1 MSGSPAGPASTSP
14 NASLIPA
21 SAASS
26 LAEWQKSHRE
36 TRAQLEAAR
45 QKAQRIEERLYSG
58 NVKNPKELGDLQLS
72 LEAQGRLRASLED
85 EVLEDYSLRVAE
97 TWKLGRGKF
106 DDGALLLIARDDR
119 KMRLEVGYGLEGTI
133 PDAYSKRIL
142 DGVLQPRFRSGDFD
156 GGVEA
161 AVDAIA
167 GLVRGDESLP
177 PPTSQP
183 TTPGSSGGSSGTIP
197 FLFFLVPV
205 GMFSLQALG
214 ARGGAAWFLYF
225 FLMPFWL
232 IFPLSMFGAPAG
244 YIPLVLWIVG
254 FPILRKLFGGGG
266 GPPQGGAR
274 TRSGGGPIFIPGGG
288 GWSSSRGGW
297 GGGFGGGFS
306 GGGGGFGG
314 GGASGSW

>member
-1 MSGSPAGPASTSP
+1 MISSSCREACLGLLTT
-14 NASLIPA
+14 LLFVT
-21 SAASS
+21 SAAFAVDKEVPFLSGRVIDQAYM
-26 LAEWQKSHRE
+26 LTTAAE
-36 TRAQLEAAR
+36 ANLEAKLEAL
-45 QKAQRIEERLYSG
+45 EEATGVQVAVLT
-58 NVKNPKELGDLQLS
+58 VPS
-72 LEAQGRLRASLED
+72 LEG

-106 DDGALLLIARDDR
+106 DDGALLLISRDER

-142 DGVLQPRFRSGDFD
+142 DDVLQPRFRSGDFD

-161 AVDAIA
+161 AIDTIS

-177 PPTSQP
+177 PPTVQP
-183 TTPGSSGGSSGTIP
+183 TVPMGDGGGAGIVP
-197 FLFFLVPV
+197 FLFFLVPI
-205 GMFSLQALG
+205 GMFSLQAIG
-214 ARGGAAWFLYF
+214 ARGGSAWFLYF

-232 IFPLSMFGAPAG
+232 IFPLSMLGAPVG

-254 FPILRKLFGGGG
+254 FPILRKLLGGSG
-266 GPPQGGAR
+266 GPPRGG
-274 TRSGGGPIFIPGGG
+274 TGSRSGGGPVFIPGGG